1 MAVLIK
7 IPMKCYTVLTVNSY
21 RHFRREESVTT
32 YQSTKCSILE
42 DLIFSIT
49 KLSDDRSTESTSMQ
63 LAATYCEVHDQLV
76 VTDFLQLLV
85 LGAVLGHPVNLSN
98 H

>member
-1 MAVLIK
+1 
-7 IPMKCYTVLTVNSY
+7 
-21 RHFRREESVTT
+21 
-32 YQSTKCSILE
+32 
-42 DLIFSIT
+42 
-49 KLSDDRSTESTSMQ
+49 MQ